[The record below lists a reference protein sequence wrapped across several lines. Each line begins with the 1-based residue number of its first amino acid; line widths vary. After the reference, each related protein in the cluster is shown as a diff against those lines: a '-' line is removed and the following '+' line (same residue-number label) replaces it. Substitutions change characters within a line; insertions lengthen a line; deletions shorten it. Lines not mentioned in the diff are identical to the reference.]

1 MLPHSPDLVNPKI
14 CKGLSTSTNV
24 SPRGNPSLGAADAG
38 SRRSGVEVGR
48 CSSPDSF
55 LRLENLGIDV
65 ASMALIA
72 RADPIVILS
81 PTSSF
86 PSVSTADGKGRNLVG
101 KGKSDGRKLKHSSPR
116 QASSPDKER
125 AAHVHPSRPASRALL
140 PGRQLGRQAMPLRPL
155 TQLTVR
161 ISVLCAIATGRRRG
175 WGWEQRLSVFPP
187 QTGLKRR
194 KNSLGLGLA
203 MGALEVSR
211 QHHITQRFLRDA
223 TATSDCKRTVD
234 QPERTGYRVLR
245 WSFGRGTGQRDH
257 RRPASQRQRR

>member
-101 KGKSDGRKLKHSSPR
+101 KGKSCWPKIKTLFSQASELPR
-116 QASSPDKER
+116 QGAG
-125 AAHVHPSRPASRALL
+125 RP
-140 PGRQLGRQAMPLRPL
+140 
-155 TQLTVR
+155 
-161 ISVLCAIATGRRRG
+161 C
-175 WGWEQRLSVFPP
+175 PP
-187 QTGLKRR
+187 
-194 KNSLGLGLA
+194 
-203 MGALEVSR
+203 
-211 QHHITQRFLRDA
+211 
-223 TATSDCKRTVD
+223 
-234 QPERTGYRVLR
+234 
-245 WSFGRGTGQRDH
+245 
-257 RRPASQRQRR
+257 